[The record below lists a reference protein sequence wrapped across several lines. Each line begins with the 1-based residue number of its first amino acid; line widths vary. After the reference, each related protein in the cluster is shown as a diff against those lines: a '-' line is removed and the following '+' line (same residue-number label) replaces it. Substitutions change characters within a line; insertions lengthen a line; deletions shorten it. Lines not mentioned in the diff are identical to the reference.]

1 MCPVQLLALGM
12 SGGMG
17 RGYPCAGP
25 RHWGP
30 PLPSRR
36 AKPHTCGWL
45 GQRGD
50 PPEHQL
56 PRWLQ
61 GWILPA
67 EPGEPGAGQGN
78 FSEPWGNAQGLEAPT
93 QQGWLCPSAGGPGQ
107 PPKALCHGP
116 VLGREWMQVG
126 NSLSVK
132 AGQRFPA
139 ALGTTHQHP
148 ILPA

>member
-36 AKPHTCGWL
+36 AKPHTCGWP

-78 FSEPWGNAQGLEAPT
+78 FSEPWGNAQGLEPPHSRV
-93 QQGWLCPSAGGPGQ
+93 GSALVPGD
-107 PPKALCHGP
+107 PGSPLRPCAMGLYRGESGC
-116 VLGREWMQVG
+116 
-126 NSLSVK
+126 S
-132 AGQRFPA
+132 
-139 ALGTTHQHP
+139 
-148 ILPA
+148 